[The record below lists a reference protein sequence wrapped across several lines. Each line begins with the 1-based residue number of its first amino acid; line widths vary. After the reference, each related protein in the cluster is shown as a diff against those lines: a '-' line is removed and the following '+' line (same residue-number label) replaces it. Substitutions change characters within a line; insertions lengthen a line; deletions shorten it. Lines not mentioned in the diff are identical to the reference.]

1 LERSVSTV
9 EPNEPADESFVDA
22 LGGLFDPRSQR
33 NGHGDDADYDPFEEF
48 NRSAGIGVVENPYP
62 MFALVRADYPIK
74 REDFGEM
81 MVPEDADV
89 DLLSLD
95 LGEEVAVFTA
105 YGFDAVQQVL
115 KDGETFSSAGYADIM
130 GPVFGHSILEMDE
143 PEHHTYRGLVQQAF
157 SRKAM
162 ETWERDL
169 VRGVVDESLDEI
181 VDDKRGDLVRS
192 LTFPFPVLVIARM
205 LGLPRE
211 DLPTFHRQAVEM
223 ISAGFEFDRAIG
235 ASNALFD
242 YFSAIIAER
251 RKHPFDDVISVLVQ
265 AELDGERLDDAQ
277 ICSFLRLLLPAGAET
292 TYRSSSNLLY
302 GLLTNPDQ
310 LDALR
315 ADRTLLTQAIEEGLR
330 WEPPLLGIMRTAT
343 CDTEIEGMKIPAGS
357 VVAVNL
363 GSANHDERYW
373 DNAEDFDIFRT
384 PRQHIAFAW
393 GPHMCLG
400 LHLARMETRVALTQV
415 LDRLPNVR
423 LDPDA
428 EAPFITGAVF
438 RAPNALPV
446 VWD

>member
-1 LERSVSTV
+1 VSTTDSA
-9 EPNEPADESFVDA
+9 PPAEDSE
-22 LGGLFDPRSQR
+22 
-33 NGHGDDADYDPFEEF
+33 YDPFEEF
-48 NRSAGIGVVENPYP
+48 NRSAGIGLVENPYP
-62 MFALVRADYPIK
+62 MFALVRAEHTIK
-74 REDFGEM
+74 REDFGEVM
-81 MVPEDADV
+81 RPDDPDADEL
-89 DLLSLD
+89 DLLVSGNVD
-95 LGEEVAVFTA
+95 ESIEVFTA

-115 KDGETFSSAGYADIM
+115 KDGETFSSGGYADIM

-162 ETWERDL
+162 ELWEREL
-169 VRGVVDESLDEI
+169 VRGVVDEMLDEI
-181 VDDKRGDLVRS
+181 VDAKRGDLVRS

-205 LGLPRE
+205 LGLAAE

-223 ISAGFEFDRAIG
+223 ISAGFEFDRAIA
-235 ASNALFD
+235 ASNALYD
-242 YFSAIIAER
+242 YFCAIIAER
-251 RKHPFDDVISVLVQ
+251 RQNPSDDVISVLVQ
-265 AELDGERLDDAQ
+265 AELDGDRLDDAQ

-292 TYRSSSNLLY
+292 TYRSSSNLLF

-315 ADRTLLTQAIEEGLR
+315 ADRDLMPQAIEEGLR

-343 CDTEIEGMKIPAGS
+343 RDTVVDGMPIPAGS
-357 VVAVNL
+357 IVSVNL

-373 DNAEDFDIFRT
+373 DNAEEFDLFRK

-415 LDRLPNVR
+415 FDRLPKLR

-428 EAPFITGAVF
+428 EPPFITGAIF
-438 RAPNALPV
+438 RAPNNLHV

>member
-1 LERSVSTV
+1 MTSIDQD
-9 EPNEPADESFVDA
+9 DET
-22 LGGLFDPRSQR
+22 P
-33 NGHGDDADYDPFEEF
+33 DDSYDPFEAF

-62 MFALVRADYPIK
+62 IFALARSQYQIK

-81 MVPEDADV
+81 IIPEGQDV
-89 DLLSLD
+89 ELLNSLD
-95 LGEEVAVFTA
+95 LADGINVFTTF
-105 YGFDAVQQVL
+105 GFDATQQVL
-115 KDGETFSSAGYADIM
+115 KDGETFSSAGYADLM
-130 GPVFGHSILEMDE
+130 GQVFGHSILEMDE

-162 ETWERDL
+162 EAWERDL
-169 VRGVVDESLDEI
+169 VKGVVDEMLDDI
-181 VDDKRGDLVRS
+181 IDDKRGDLVRS

-211 DLPTFHRQAVEM
+211 DLPAFHRQAVEM
-223 ISAGFEFDRAIG
+223 ISAGFEPERAMK
-235 ASNALFD
+235 ASSKLFD

-251 RKHPFDDVISVLVQ
+251 RRHPSDDVISVLAQ
-265 AELDGERLDDAQ
+265 AELEGERLDDAQ

-292 TYRSSSNLLY
+292 TYRSSSNLLF
-302 GLLTNPDQ
+302 GLLTNTDQ
-310 LDALR
+310 LDALV
-315 ADRTLLTQAIEEGLR
+315 ADRGLMTQAIEEGLR

-343 CDTEIEGMKIPAGS
+343 KDTEIEGVPIPAGS
-357 VVAVNL
+357 IINVSI

-373 DNAEDFDIFRT
+373 DNAEEFDIFRK

-400 LHLARMETRVALTQV
+400 LHLARMETKVALTQI
-415 LDRLPNVR
+415 LDRLPGVR

-428 EAPFITGAVF
+428 EAPFITGMVF
-438 RAPNALPV
+438 RAPNTLPV